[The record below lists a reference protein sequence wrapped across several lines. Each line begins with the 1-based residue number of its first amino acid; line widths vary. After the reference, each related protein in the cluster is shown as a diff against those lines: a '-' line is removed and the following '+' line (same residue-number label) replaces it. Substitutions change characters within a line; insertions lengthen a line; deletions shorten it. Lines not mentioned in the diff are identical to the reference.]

1 MVKSSIYAIV
11 IAAVV
16 VLGIFLTLIFSPKE
30 KICTDEACF
39 FENLKECKKASY
51 QTEEWRYEIKG
62 FSSFGSAKSTETVPA
77 CKVYV
82 ENVMLKDAEAD
93 VVERLKGKSM
103 ECAIPTT
110 AVYLPHENIDVC
122 HGELKE
128 EILKLMIEKL
138 HLYIIQQLGQFN
150 VSSPG

>member
-62 FSSFGSAKSTETVPA
+62 FSPKAEAEQAEPA
-77 CKVYV
+77 CRVYV